1 LIIGLVWYATDHGI
15 FFFLS
20 CMVENG
26 EKSLHRS
33 ANAPNRGDVLTT
45 GTLRPFGG
53 WWWGDF
59 SF

>member
-1 LIIGLVWYATDHGI
+1 MPPITAY

-33 ANAPNRGDVLTT
+33 ANAPNRGDVLRRELSGRSAAGGGVIFLFEGT
-45 GTLRPFGG
+45 GR
-53 WWWGDF
+53 
-59 SF
+59 S